1 MINDER
7 SKSMSNNPNDYGI
20 LLNKDIKL
28 HRMYFKQMVNLIGIW
43 CEYRAPKKS
52 KEHDLHGDLDTNYMV
67 GEKVGVIF
75 DQHPDQKTL
84 KKMGWAAEL
93 QEGSSIIHCSYD
105 TPGLEEGGIFIIPS
119 GIDNAPGRA
128 FRIISMSNIMIY
140 PASVACEVALEYES
154 TAQRNEV
161 EDFSKDNFTVLVDNE
176 EDD

>member
-1 MINDER
+1 
-7 SKSMSNNPNDYGI
+7 
-20 LLNKDIKL
+20 
-28 HRMYFKQMVNLIGIW
+28 
-43 CEYRAPKKS
+43 
-52 KEHDLHGDLDTNYMV
+52 
-67 GEKVGVIF
+67 
-75 DQHPDQKTL
+75 
-84 KKMGWAAEL
+84 MGWAAEL